1 MSSIDR
7 EEEIKRS
14 LKDDI
19 YTHLNRLENLED
31 DTFASTKRLANILE
45 GYVTK
50 VDDLSIEEENK
61 VLEILEELEVNIEAS
76 DDRILT
82 EYNAKFHE
90 MGLDTLSQI
99 LEVPQMNDEADKT
112 IDLTPESTVTMMK
125 IEHDNEEE
133 SHEHLFEVEESTIE
147 IDQSEIVTEEPEAT
161 TSTITIEP
169 EVPKVQEKE
178 ETPIIPSTEK
188 PKRGKEKGGS
198 LTFVDYFLFFIV
210 IVLVLIIGFIFLG
223 GAW

>member
-14 LKDDI
+14 LKEDI

-76 DDRILT
+76 DERLLT

-99 LEVPQMNDEADKT
+99 LEVPQMYEESEQNIELETENT
-112 IDLTPESTVTMMK
+112 ITIMK
-125 IEHDNEEE
+125 IEHE
-133 SHEHLFEVEESTIE
+133 
-147 IDQSEIVTEEPEAT
+147 EIVDPSDHNFDTSIEEIVIDDIDITKDEINDVIIGNDDVTLENLEIEHQLVENTDETEEKKHR
-161 TSTITIEP
+161 S
-169 EVPKVQEKE
+169 
-178 ETPIIPSTEK
+178 S
-188 PKRGKEKGGS
+188 R
-198 LTFVDYFLFFIV
+198 LTFVDYFLFLIV
-210 IVLVLIIGFIFLG
+210 IILAIIIVFIFLG
-223 GAW
+223 GL

>member
-1 MSSIDR
+1 MKMSSIDR

-14 LKDDI
+14 LKEDI

-76 DDRILT
+76 DERLLT

-99 LEVPQMNDEADKT
+99 LEVPQMYEESEQNIELETENT
-112 IDLTPESTVTMMK
+112 ITIMK
-125 IEHDNEEE
+125 IEHE
-133 SHEHLFEVEESTIE
+133 
-147 IDQSEIVTEEPEAT
+147 EIVDPSDHNFDTSIEEIVIDDIDITKDEINDVIIGNDDVTLENLEIEHQLVENTDETEEKKHR
-161 TSTITIEP
+161 S
-169 EVPKVQEKE
+169 
-178 ETPIIPSTEK
+178 S
-188 PKRGKEKGGS
+188 R
-198 LTFVDYFLFFIV
+198 LTFVDYFLFLIV
-210 IVLVLIIGFIFLG
+210 IILAIIIVFIFLG
-223 GAW
+223 GL